1 MARDRPTV
9 TPERLEQAAARLRPL
24 EREVLFL
31 SARERLPNQEVA
43 ERLGITSEAAERL
56 LAKALRKLDR
66 ALERQE
72 RPWWRFW

>member
-24 EREVLFL
+24 EHEVLFL
-31 SARERLPNQEVA
+31 SARDHLANDQIA
-43 ERLGITSEAAERL
+43 EHLGISTEAAERL